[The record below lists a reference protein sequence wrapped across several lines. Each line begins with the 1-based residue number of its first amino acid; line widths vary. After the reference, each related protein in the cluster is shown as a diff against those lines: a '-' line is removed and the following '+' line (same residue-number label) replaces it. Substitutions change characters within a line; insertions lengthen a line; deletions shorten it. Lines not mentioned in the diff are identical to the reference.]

1 MSVLQIFEMLKIQLN
16 SCSMYMLF
24 SIEEN
29 LMFPSFKYLDVTL

>member
-29 LMFPSFKYLDVTL
+29 LMLTSFKYLDVTL